1 MRLQARRIVLKYID
15 ILLREEREKVNR
27 FRNFLSDVVRQS
39 DMVLLS
45 LCTVSTLYG
54 MVLIAS
60 ATHFRNTFKYV
71 AIQGFGL
78 LLGVLLY
85 FFLSSIDVS
94 EVSKKWKWLLAF
106 NFGFILLLRTPFGLT
121 RNGNRAWLGVNDIG
135 AQLGIGFLK
144 NFPITVQPAEIV
156 KITFIILLARQLA
169 LLEEKKTASRS
180 NLSAIQ
186 RRSAAT

>member
-1 MRLQARRIVLKYID
+1 MLKYID

-60 ATHFRNTFKYV
+60 ATHFRGTLKYV

-85 FFLSSIDVS
+85 FFLSSIDV
-94 EVSKKWKWLLAF
+94 
-106 NFGFILLLRTPFGLT
+106 
-121 RNGNRAWLGVNDIG
+121 
-135 AQLGIGFLK
+135 
-144 NFPITVQPAEIV
+144 
-156 KITFIILLARQLA
+156 
-169 LLEEKKTASRS
+169 
-180 NLSAIQ
+180 
-186 RRSAAT
+186 

>member
-60 ATHFRNTFKYV
+60 ATHFRNTF
-71 AIQGFGL
+71 
-78 LLGVLLY
+78 
-85 FFLSSIDVS
+85 
-94 EVSKKWKWLLAF
+94 
-106 NFGFILLLRTPFGLT
+106 
-121 RNGNRAWLGVNDIG
+121 
-135 AQLGIGFLK
+135 
-144 NFPITVQPAEIV
+144 
-156 KITFIILLARQLA
+156 
-169 LLEEKKTASRS
+169 
-180 NLSAIQ
+180 
-186 RRSAAT
+186 

>member
-78 LLGVLLY
+78 LLGVLL
-85 FFLSSIDVS
+85 FL
-94 EVSKKWKWLLAF
+94 
-106 NFGFILLLRTPFGLT
+106 
-121 RNGNRAWLGVNDIG
+121 RARERK
-135 AQLGIGFLK
+135 Q
-144 NFPITVQPAEIV
+144 AE
-156 KITFIILLARQLA
+156 
-169 LLEEKKTASRS
+169 
-180 NLSAIQ
+180 
-186 RRSAAT
+186 